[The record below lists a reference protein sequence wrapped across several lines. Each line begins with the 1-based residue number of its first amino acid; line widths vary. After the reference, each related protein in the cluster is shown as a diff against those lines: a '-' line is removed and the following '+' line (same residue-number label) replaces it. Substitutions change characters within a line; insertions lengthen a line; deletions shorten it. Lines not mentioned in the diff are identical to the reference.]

1 VKDCECEDKSLM
13 FNVVVVSHRKVYI
26 TKYQAI
32 IATVFCMGS
41 RRTNFI
47 YSGQKKRI
55 LHELIHN
62 IMLI

>member
-1 VKDCECEDKSLM
+1 M